1 MQKWV
6 VPPLW
11 ARKVWWGLVNA
22 RQQEMKNNVFVFSP
36 RAGFDTLHQLS
47 PYLAQLKG
55 PKVSCATRSFTQIDP
70 YLGIS
75 DPKNTKNPELCKL
88 IHSVEANPLIE
99 FYEPVGSTNMFQIRY
114 HLVYITAG
122 SYGQKTAIG
131 QFLSNFSR
139 APNAKTVG
147 RIRKS

>member
-1 MQKWV
+1 MCLFFR
-6 VPPLW
+6 P
-11 ARKVWWGLVNA
+11 ARGV
-22 RQQEMKNNVFVFSP
+22 
-36 RAGFDTLHQLS
+36 DTLHQLS

-88 IHSVEANPLIE
+88 IRSVEANPLIDIHEINE